1 MSQCTTPQHNNK
13 KQLIL
18 KGKIDSGSQVQQLI
32 PVVPE
37 LRRII
42 KTENFEDS
50 LHLYKVSN

>member
-32 PVVPE
+32 AVVPE